1 MDSGVWGSI
10 GLILLFILIGGVF
23 AGTEFALVSL
33 RESQIRQLDD
43 RSARGRR
50 VATVARDPNRFLS
63 AVQIG
68 VTVAGFFSAA
78 YGASA
83 LAPSLAPLLVQ
94 VGLPEGVS
102 STVALVLLTLII
114 AYASLVFGEL
124 VPKRL
129 ALQRS
134 TSFALIMA
142 PPLDRF
148 ATVVRPVI
156 WLLSRSTNA
165 VVRLL
170 GGDPSARGETLG
182 EDELRDI
189 VMAHEGIP
197 HEERRLL
204 TDVFRAS
211 DRTVAEVMQPR
222 NEVTFLEGDLNL
234 AEAAQ
239 MLRGQP
245 YSRYPVIGTDF
256 DDVLGFVHIRDVLQ
270 PPPGTEIAT
279 DMVSDI
285 VREILFLP
293 STNPVLASLSI
304 MRHRRAH
311 MVIVVD
317 EYGGTDGIMT
327 MEDVI
332 EELVGDIR
340 DEYDPREPRRAA
352 GTHDA
357 GMTIESFTAAT
368 GLELQDGPYETVAG
382 YLLARLGRLARPGD
396 QVQVGERTIEVIS
409 VKARRIH
416 LVRVSDPPKSPGSEL
431 TGHADA
437 AADDE
442 S

>member
-1 MDSGVWGSI
+1 MDSGIWASI

-43 RSARGRR
+43 RSARGQR
-50 VATVARDPNRFLS
+50 VASVARDPNRFLS

-94 VGLPEGVS
+94 LGLPGS
-102 STVALVLLTLII
+102 ASRTVALVLLTLII

-134 TSFALIMA
+134 TAFALIVA

-148 ATVVRPVI
+148 ATLMRPVI

-170 GGDPSARGETLG
+170 GGDPGARGETLE

-189 VMAHEGIP
+189 VMAHEGLP
-197 HEERRLL
+197 HEERRIL

-222 NEVTFLEGDLNL
+222 NEVTFLEGGLNL
-234 AEAAQ
+234 AEAAE

-256 DDVLGFVHIRDVLQ
+256 DDVLGFVHVRDVLQ
-270 PPPGTEIAT
+270 PPPGTEIST
-279 DMVSDI
+279 DVVSDI

-293 STNPVLASLSI
+293 STNPLLKSLSI

-311 MVIVVD
+311 MVVVVD

-357 GMTIESFTAAT
+357 GMTIETFTATT

-396 QVQVGERTIEVIS
+396 QVQVGDRAIEVIS

-416 LVRVSDPPKSPGSEL
+416 LVRVSDPQESPESGFTSDAGSA
-431 TGHADA
+431 T
-437 AADDE
+437 DDE